1 MHLVGERLC
10 ALGQPAAIF
19 TVVVFFFYLYLCCLH
34 DLCQGQPSREK
45 LRSSVKVCSHP
56 GDSAACYLEP
66 SLTAGHAT
74 GEKSLLAT
82 LGHPL

>member
-1 MHLVGERLC
+1 MCTG
-10 ALGQPAAIF
+10 AASSYLHSGC
-19 TVVVFFFYLYLCCLH
+19 FFYLYLCCLH

-74 GEKSLLAT
+74 GEKYLLAT